1 MTEAEQ
7 KYRFMIDP
15 ANLQKYKK
23 NEDGNDVVNK
33 NDPIRPLWD
42 FILDNP
48 NVTLFLI
55 LSHILVAYLTSS
67 YIFTKCKDAAN
78 QCASFFESKINL
90 DKLNE
95 KEK

>member
-1 MTEAEQ
+1 MSQQQYT
-7 KYRFMIDP
+7 YMIDP
-15 ANLQKYKK
+15 SKLQKYKK
-23 NEDGNDVVNK
+23 DVEGNDVINE

-67 YIFTKCKDAAN
+67 YIFKKCKDAAN
-78 QCASFFESKINL
+78 QCAEFYESNINL
-90 DKLNE
+90 DKL
-95 KEK
+95 KEKQK